1 MRPETDLIKDGS
13 HIWPIRVYL
22 EDSDTEGVVYYANYL
37 RYAERA
43 RTEML
48 RSVGC
53 PHTNIKCLNKLV
65 FAVRR
70 CEVDYLT
77 PARLDDELV
86 VISGQVVTEAAS
98 LWIEQ
103 RIQRGVEEIAK
114 LLVRLVCIGKTGK
127 PVRLPKKI
135 LCDALLPLL
144 AVKMYWY

>member
-1 MRPETDLIKDGS
+1 MRPEAGLNKNGT
-13 HIWPIRVYL
+13 HILPIRVYF
-22 EDSDTEGVVYYANYL
+22 EDTDTAGVVYYANYL

-48 RSVGC
+48 RSVGYR
-53 PHTNIKCLNKLV
+53 HTDLMSSNKLV

-77 PARLDDELV
+77 PARLDDQLV
-86 VISGQVVTEAAS
+86 IISGQVVIEAAG

-114 LLVRLVCIGKTGK
+114 LLVRLVCVGETGK
-127 PVRLPKKI
+127 PVRLPKR

-144 AVKMYWY
+144 AVKTS